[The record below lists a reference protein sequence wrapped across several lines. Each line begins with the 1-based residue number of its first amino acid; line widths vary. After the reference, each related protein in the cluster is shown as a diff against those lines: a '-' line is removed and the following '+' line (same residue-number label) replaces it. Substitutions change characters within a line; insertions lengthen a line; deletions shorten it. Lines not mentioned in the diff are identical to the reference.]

1 MKYQKQVNPGT
12 ESRSVIAKGGV
23 EGGKRGSCLMVMCLF
38 AGSDENVLE
47 LDIGGGCTTMWI
59 Y

>member
-47 LDIGGGCTTMWI
+47 LDIGGGCTTM
-59 Y
+59 